1 MSSDAEFDEANA
13 LSTTEKTAAPSTPT
27 KRKRFVWSAGMIECL
42 LSLRLGAMAFSFNG
56 SRSVAQLSAAWE
68 RLRLKFALVQA
79 VQIETAQLK
88 NKYQALKK
96 EFSTIKLAESDTGNK
111 TNEPIVYPAYWDP
124 LVQYIGDKSG
134 LGSVNFGQ
142 SVHSDSS
149 KRKAEVDAEIERQR
163 EQRRKKENVDIGQGL
178 VLLGEN
184 LAKALVQRQVPQ
196 PVLAPT
202 LLAELASK
210 QYAMLQLIE
219 SNQQQVAAHIE
230 SAAAV
235 NAALLSFLSKEH

>member
-1 MSSDAEFDEANA
+1 
-13 LSTTEKTAAPSTPT
+13 
-27 KRKRFVWSAGMIECL
+27 
-42 LSLRLGAMAFSFNG
+42 MASSFNG

-79 VQIETAQLK
+79 VQIEAAQLK

-111 TNEPIVYPAYWDP
+111 TNEPI
-124 LVQYIGDKSG
+124 
-134 LGSVNFGQ
+134 
-142 SVHSDSS
+142 SVHSNSS

-163 EQRRKKENVDIGQGL
+163 EQRRKKEKVDISL
-178 VLLGEN
+178 VLLGEK

-210 QYAMLQLIE
+210 QDAMLQLIE
-219 SNQQQVAAHIE
+219 SNQQQVA
-230 SAAAV
+230 
-235 NAALLSFLSKEH
+235 

>member
-13 LSTTEKTAAPSTPT
+13 LSTAEKTATPSTPT
-27 KRKRFVWSAGMIECL
+27 KRKRFVWSEGMIECL
-42 LSLRLGAMAFSFNG
+42 LSLRLGAMASSFNG
-56 SRSVAQLSAAWE
+56 SRSVAQLSAVWE

-79 VQIETAQLK
+79 VQIEAAQLK
-88 NKYQALKK
+88 NKYQTLKK

-111 TNEPIVYPAYWDP
+111 TNEPIV
-124 LVQYIGDKSG
+124 G

-142 SVHSDSS
+142 SVHSNSS

-163 EQRRKKENVDIGQGL
+163 EQRRKKEKVDIGL
-178 VLLGEN
+178 VLLGEK
-184 LAKALVQRQVPQ
+184 LAKALVQRQAPQ

-210 QYAMLQLIE
+210 QDAMLQLIE

>member
-1 MSSDAEFDEANA
+1 
-13 LSTTEKTAAPSTPT
+13 
-27 KRKRFVWSAGMIECL
+27 
-42 LSLRLGAMAFSFNG
+42 
-56 SRSVAQLSAAWE
+56 
-68 RLRLKFALVQA
+68 
-79 VQIETAQLK
+79 
-88 NKYQALKK
+88 
-96 EFSTIKLAESDTGNK
+96 
-111 TNEPIVYPAYWDP
+111 
-124 LVQYIGDKSG
+124 
-134 LGSVNFGQ
+134 Q

-163 EQRRKKENVDIGQGL
+163 EQRRKKEKVDIGQGL